1 MSRMAKRIEQPL
13 SLIRMLQDSGLN
25 TYGSEITSG
34 CGPIMIV
41 EGRECINFISNSYM
55 GFSMHPRVIEAAR
68 QALLDYG
75 VGIGGSPI
83 ACGTSRL
90 HNQLA
95 EKIAHHYDKEK
106 ALVFSTGYQ
115 ALAGTI
121 QGLMGRD
128 DIAVL
133 DSLDHRSIV
142 DGCALAGCKVRS
154 FIHNNTED
162 LEQLLERLAEQPVER
177 MVIVDSVYSMDGD
190 IAPLPK
196 LHELCQRFGA
206 TLLLDEAHSLGVMG
220 KTGKGIL
227 EHFGMPPDGA
237 DLISGTFSKFAG
249 AVGGF
254 TAASRDVVDFLRHHS
269 SPFVF
274 SASIPPALVAA
285 VSVSFDLLTEEPQWL
300 DRLWKNVRLLL
311 DGLKSLGFD
320 TGVSSTPVIPVLLR
334 DTPLVLKFNRLL
346 LDRGVYASP
355 VIHPGVP
362 LRKERIR
369 IGVMATHT
377 PEHIARALEAF
388 RDVGREL
395 GVLSST
401 A

>member
-1 MSRMAKRIEQPL
+1 MSRLAERIAQPL
-13 SLIRMLQDSGLN
+13 SMIRMLHESGLN
-25 TYGSEITSG
+25 TYGSEVTSG
-34 CGPIMIV
+34 CGPTMIV

-55 GFSMHPRVIEAAR
+55 GFSMHPRVVEAAR
-68 QALLDYG
+68 KALLDYG
-75 VGIGGSPI
+75 MGIGGSPI
-83 ACGTSRL
+83 ACGTSKL

-95 EKIAHHYDKEK
+95 EKIAHHYGKEK
-106 ALVFSTGYQ
+106 ALVFATGYQ

-121 QGLMGRD
+121 QGLMGKE
-128 DIAVL
+128 DIAII
-133 DSLDHRSIV
+133 DSLSHRSIV
-142 DGCALAGCKVRS
+142 DGCALSGCKVRS

-162 LEQLLERLAEQPVER
+162 LERLLERTAEQPVHR

-196 LHELCQRFGA
+196 LHEQCQRLGA
-206 TLLLDEAHSLGVMG
+206 TLLVDEAHSLGVIG

-227 EHFGMPPDGA
+227 EHFDMSPDSA
-237 DLISGTFSKFAG
+237 ELISGTFSKFAG

-254 TAASRDVVDFLRHHS
+254 TAASRDVVDYLRHNS

-285 VSVSFDLLTEEPQWL
+285 VSTSFDLLTEEPQWL
-300 DRLWKNVRLLL
+300 ERLWTNVRMLT
-311 DGLKSLGFD
+311 DGLKALGFD
-320 TGVSSTPVIPVLLR
+320 TGASCTPVIPVLLR

-362 LRKERIR
+362 MKKERIR

-377 PEHIARALEAF
+377 PEHITQALSVF

-395 GVLSST
+395 GVLP
-401 A
+401 AAA